1 MSLLIKEDIGQKMN
15 VLNLFRCNN
24 REIRIRLLS
33 APLLLIVAD
42 FAEKNR
48 VNRNRNLF
56 KGFLK
61 KS

>member
-33 APLLLIVAD
+33 VPLFLMVAD

>member
-1 MSLLIKEDIGQKMN
+1 MSLLIKEDIAQKMN

-33 APLLLIVAD
+33 APLFLMVAD